1 MILPPFMLSL
11 KAVHKYRLR
20 EAVPLRRYT
29 YSFLL
34 VKLSVNWPRPPHTHC
49 QWSLMDN
56 HKGNSLD
63 FVMCVSTCK
72 FCGRLCVTAESPAAD
87 NRVKYETAYSTS

>member
-49 QWSLMDN
+49 
-56 HKGNSLD
+56 H
-63 FVMCVSTCK
+63 VSTCK